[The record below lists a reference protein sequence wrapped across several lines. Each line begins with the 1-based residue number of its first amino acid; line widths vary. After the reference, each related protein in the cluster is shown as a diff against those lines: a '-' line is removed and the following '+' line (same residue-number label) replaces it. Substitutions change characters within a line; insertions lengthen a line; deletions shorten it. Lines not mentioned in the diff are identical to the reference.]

1 MRLVLVASSLALLA
15 ATHAAPRAKQPHPA
29 RSLAPVRAVIVSGD
43 RQTAHSYVAPGT
55 AAYQAEFAKPLVVRI
70 AGPGTPKG
78 HPRHV
83 VFTCE
88 HCIFAIAEQHDFAD
102 STDRAKDENGK
113 DIPGAYD
120 TRVDH
125 GMAGIY
131 VLLQAPVVA
140 GTYRVRADPVPNA
153 GEKGVATWFTL
164 TTR

>member
-1 MRLVLVASSLALLA
+1 MRLVLVASSLALVA
-15 ATHAAPRAKQPHPA
+15 AAHGAPHAKQPHAAKPLT
-29 RSLAPVRAVIVSGD
+29 RVRAVIVSGD
-43 RQTAHSYVAPGT
+43 RQTARSYVAPGT
-55 AAYQAEFAKPLVVRI
+55 AAYQAQFAKPLVVRI

-88 HCIFAIAEQHDFAD
+88 RCVFAVAEQHDFAD
-102 STDRAKDENGK
+102 SMDRAKDDNGK
-113 DIPGAYD
+113 DIPDAYD

-153 GEKGVATWFTL
+153 GEKAVPTWFTL